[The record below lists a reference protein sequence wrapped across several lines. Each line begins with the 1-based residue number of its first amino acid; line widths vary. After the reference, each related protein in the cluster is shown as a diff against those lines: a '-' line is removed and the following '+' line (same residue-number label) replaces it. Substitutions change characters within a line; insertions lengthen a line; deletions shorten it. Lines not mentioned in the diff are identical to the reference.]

1 MNTASSPLVTSFTT
15 PSPLLRRA
23 LLTDATL
30 TAFTGLALAF
40 AGGPL
45 GALLSLPP
53 TLLTVS
59 GLILIPFALFVGW
72 LGTRHRISR
81 PLVLAAIALNVLW
94 TFDSVILL
102 FTGWVEPN
110 ALGEIFTIG
119 QAVIVAIL
127 AQAEFLGLRR
137 STLVESFARH

>member
-1 MNTASSPLVTSFTT
+1 MNTASSQLVTTFTA

-45 GALLSLPP
+45 GQLLSLPP
-53 TLLTVS
+53 ALLTVS
-59 GLILIPFALFVGW
+59 GFILIPFALFVGW
-72 LGTRHRISR
+72 LGTRDRIHP

-102 FTGWVEPN
+102 FTGLVEPN
-110 ALGEIFTIG
+110 ALGEFFTIG
-119 QAVIVAIL
+119 QAVIVAVL
-127 AQAEFLGLRR
+127 ADAEYVGLRR